1 MCPCYGFLSVL
12 PSVSRKVCPRRRA
25 VSLRQLS
32 FFFIIVYCCSVI
44 CAVAGTKNTTAPQ
57 PPVSVSSS
65 SSNAHQ
71 QRFESTANAT
81 SLSPSLSPTAAV
93 PASFTRRAS
102 DQSKAVNSD
111 GQISLSDVQPPEGL
125 GAVMVEHVRRN
136 TGLSHEKSQLAVAT
150 VLNLLAERVPAT
162 ENLVSAIQE
171 DVTHQHVCACLLI
184 CTLEIFSI
192 LTYLVP

>member
-1 MCPCYGFLSVL
+1 M
-12 PSVSRKVCPRRRA
+12 
-25 VSLRQLS
+25 
-32 FFFIIVYCCSVI
+32 
-44 CAVAGTKNTTAPQ
+44 TAPQ
-57 PPVSVSSS
+57 PPVSVSSL

-81 SLSPSLSPTAAV
+81 SLSPSLSPTAAA

-111 GQISLSDVQPPEGL
+111 GQIALSDVQPPEGL
-125 GAVMVEHVRRN
+125 GAVMVEHVRRK
-136 TGLSHEKSQLAVAT
+136 TGLSHDKSQLAVAT

-184 CTLEIFSI
+184 CTLQIFLI
-192 LTYLVP
+192 LAYLVRKNQDSYLVLWYGDGAGNTAEENSSVFSLIRMHQLPSVL